1 MPDEGVAEVSFL
13 SYPPSRYGGTTGLVN
28 AVFRPASTKPDIV
41 SQGAD
46 GGVTGASQSQQTHYL
61 ATGASTGGEFGL
73 YRIDMPPRGRG
84 PETHFHRA
92 MSESFFVLSGSV
104 RLFDGERWIDATS
117 GDFLYVPIG
126 GLHAFHNGTDEPAS
140 MLLLFSPGA
149 PREGYFEGFRDLAG
163 MTDEEKQEFFL
174 RHDNHWV

>member
-1 MPDEGVAEVSFL
+1 MSFFA
-13 SYPPSRYGGTTGLVN
+13 YPPPRYHGTQGTVSARYRPVDTPPDLV
-28 AVFRPASTKPDIV
+28 SG
-41 SQGAD
+41 GAD
-46 GGVTGASQSQQTHYL
+46 GGVTGASARQCTHYL

-73 YRIDMPPRGRG
+73 YRIDMPPKAIG
-84 PETHFHRA
+84 PKAHFHRT

-104 RLFDGERWIDATS
+104 RLYDGERWLDAAP

-149 PREGYFEGFRDLAG
+149 PREPYFEGIAELPG
-163 MTDEEKQEFFL
+163 MSEEQREDFFL